1 MAFSLV
7 PPIGFDPVR
16 HLMRLVLP
24 ILGPPT
30 THIKIYSG
38 GHRHAYGVTWH
49 SQQTNLS
56 EITPAYTRFSCDQAD
71 RTCSTQWGSDNYGR
85 DGPPACTCSKQGRSC
100 SRAPCVQAA
109 RSVCKP
115 SRSDNR
121 GTDVR
126 TAGSYNYTS
135 PLHSA
140 TTRRLPAVFFSYT
153 VSSERSSLLRAIAS
167 DMTLL
172 ATGAANDGLLLLRLL
187 RGFSRINQPLQNDS
201 FTSSFG
207 ASFSTCFSSA
217 FSPL

>member
-1 MAFSLV
+1 MAFASA
-7 PPIGFDPVR
+7 PTTGFDPVR

-24 ILGPPT
+24 IFGPPT
-30 THIKIYSG
+30 THIRIYSAVR
-38 GHRHAYGVTWH
+38 RHTYGIVWH

-56 EITPAYTRFSCDQAD
+56 EITPACTRFSCDQAD
-71 RTCSTQWGSDNYGR
+71 HTCSIQWGSGNYER
-85 DGPPACTCSKQGRSC
+85 DDPSACTYSKQGRSC

-126 TAGSYNYTS
+126 TAGSCNYTS
-135 PLHSA
+135 PLHSS
-140 TTRRLPAVFFSYT
+140 TTRRLPDVFFSYT
-153 VSSERSSLLRAIAS
+153 VSSERSFLLRTIAS
-167 DMTLL
+167 DVALL
-172 ATGAANDGLLLLRLL
+172 AAGTANDGLLLLGL
-187 RGFSRINQPLQNDS
+187 RSFSRINQHFQNDS
-201 FTSSFG
+201 FASSFG